1 MAEQEAVEDLVERYL
16 QVWTERRAPARRR
29 LLERLWAEG
38 ATYSSWVTNLQGL
51 DALDAHIALRQEE
64 QEPGSRLVRT
74 SGVHANEGRIS
85 FTWVLLGP
93 DGTPTFEGSEFAEVD
108 EHGKLVRVTS
118 FSGRPAEQS

>member
-1 MAEQEAVEDLVERYL
+1 MAEQEAVEELVERYL

-74 SGVHANEGRIS
+74 SDVHGNAGRIS